1 MQQILLDFTLKN
13 CIINN
18 IDPVIFEFI
27 NYHLDT
33 FFILDIVDVKFF
45 IIFFMILNAIK
56 AHHSRRLL
64 TILILTHSYN
74 LLVIVIAHLASV
86 YPKHFIK
93 IITNKLLFYLLF
105 NENFISNLFIIYI
118 EEFILSSFGRFIRLY
133 EKKNTKI
140 FYIRFKFR
148 F

>member
-1 MQQILLDFTLKN
+1 
-13 CIINN
+13 
-18 IDPVIFEFI
+18 
-27 NYHLDT
+27 
-33 FFILDIVDVKFF
+33 
-45 IIFFMILNAIK
+45 MILYAIK

-74 LLVIVIAHLASV
+74 LLLIVIPHLASV

-118 EEFILSSFGRFIRLY
+118 EEFILSSFGRFIRLFFTLDLSLGFEILQSSFIEFY
-133 EKKNTKI
+133 YKN
-140 FYIRFKFR
+140 
-148 F
+148 